1 MSNAASNYLELTTL
15 KHILQNASTN
25 GAAYDTSSLDV
36 YVSLHTGSP
45 AEDDSG
51 SNEISTSG
59 FNYNREDVTFG
70 DVTTVANV
78 TSASSNSTVTFGQAS
93 NDYSADVTHIGMY
106 DALTGGNLLFYGA
119 LATAKTVTAGDVF
132 QINSGSL
139 TITLD

>member
-25 GAAYDTSSLDV
+25 GAAYDTASLDV

-51 SNEISTSG
+51 ANEIPTSG
-59 FNYNREDVTFG
+59 YNYAREQVTFG
-70 DVTTVANV
+70 DVATVANV
-78 TSASSNSTVTFGQAS
+78 TSASSNVTVTFGQAS
-93 NDYSADVTHIGMY
+93 SDYPADVTHIGMY
-106 DALTGGNLLFYGA
+106 DASTSGNLLFYGA
-119 LATAKTVTAGDVF
+119 LATSKTVTSGDVF